1 MFAKGNEKFA
11 LHDLIRLYDNCWV
24 FLEEKHVG
32 LNSNNEKVLFSPIE
46 GMKVKLV
53 NLTAVVDKYI
63 VPEMD
68 AVQNNP
74 VWTNV
79 KDHDPFYVFYEFP
92 RALIQIFI
100 CSVFWIILFSGI
112 RNEVNYAEDF
122 EKDLQSQLAVELS
135 EYDTPWWSEE
145 NADLEISEGKLLQA
159 RTIARRKAIES
170 FALRFALYQKNEA
183 DLGLIS
189 QDTKYLDDEHLF
201 TAGKK
206 IVDINSQYFGASVR
220 NVKLTSYKFIHYPDK
235 VILKFGRTTTSVNP
249 DDQNTSKSVNEASL
263 ICFHLHQAFQQEG
276 ASELVTKI
284 TYHKNGRYIF
294 DPTIP
299 VESMNLPDEHQILH
313 NPFHHWFVP
322 YCSWLNKKFKSFQVR
337 YKMLL

>member
-1 MFAKGNEKFA
+1 MFANGQEKFA

-32 LNSNNEKVLFSPIE
+32 LNSNNEKVLFSPTEGDTFVMSYFFSNKLE

-79 KDHDPFYVFYEFP
+79 KNRDPFYVFYEFP
-92 RALIQIFI
+92 RALLQII
-100 CSVFWIILFSGI
+100 VCSVFWIILFSGI

-159 RTIARRKAIES
+159 RAIARRKAIES
-170 FALRFALYQKNEA
+170 LALRFALYQKNEA
-183 DLGLIS
+183 DLGL
-189 QDTKYLDDEHLF
+189 TL
-201 TAGKK
+201 
-206 IVDINSQYFGASVR
+206 
-220 NVKLTSYKFIHYPDK
+220 
-235 VILKFGRTTTSVNP
+235 
-249 DDQNTSKSVNEASL
+249 
-263 ICFHLHQAFQQEG
+263 
-276 ASELVTKI
+276 
-284 TYHKNGRYIF
+284 
-294 DPTIP
+294 
-299 VESMNLPDEHQILH
+299 
-313 NPFHHWFVP
+313 
-322 YCSWLNKKFKSFQVR
+322 
-337 YKMLL
+337 

>member
-1 MFAKGNEKFA
+1 MFANGQEKFA

-32 LNSNNEKVLFSPIE
+32 LNSNNEKVLFSPTEGDTFVMSYFFSNKLE

-79 KDHDPFYVFYEFP
+79 KNRDPFYVFYEFP
-92 RALIQIFI
+92 RALLQII
-100 CSVFWIILFSGI
+100 VCSVFWIILFSGI

-135 EYDTPWWSEE
+135 EYDTPWWSAE

-159 RTIARRKAIES
+159 RAIARRKAIES
-170 FALRFALYQKNEA
+170 LALRFALFQKNEA
-183 DLGLIS
+183 DLGL
-189 QDTKYLDDEHLF
+189 TL
-201 TAGKK
+201 
-206 IVDINSQYFGASVR
+206 
-220 NVKLTSYKFIHYPDK
+220 
-235 VILKFGRTTTSVNP
+235 
-249 DDQNTSKSVNEASL
+249 L
-263 ICFHLHQAFQQEG
+263 IA
-276 ASELVTKI
+276 
-284 TYHKNGRYIF
+284 
-294 DPTIP
+294 
-299 VESMNLPDEHQILH
+299 
-313 NPFHHWFVP
+313 
-322 YCSWLNKKFKSFQVR
+322 
-337 YKMLL
+337 

>member
-1 MFAKGNEKFA
+1 MPDSVT
-11 LHDLIRLYDNCWV
+11 DLL
-24 FLEEKHVG
+24 L
-32 LNSNNEKVLFSPIE
+32 E

-79 KDHDPFYVFYEFP
+79 KNRDPFYVFYEFP
-92 RALIQIFI
+92 RALIQII
-100 CSVFWIILFSGI
+100 VCSVFWIILFSGI

-145 NADLEISEGKLLQA
+145 NAEISEGKLLQA

-183 DLGLIS
+183 DLGLA
-189 QDTKYLDDEHLF
+189 F
-201 TAGKK
+201 K
-206 IVDINSQYFGASVR
+206 IG
-220 NVKLTSYKFIHYPDK
+220 
-235 VILKFGRTTTSVNP
+235 
-249 DDQNTSKSVNEASL
+249 
-263 ICFHLHQAFQQEG
+263 
-276 ASELVTKI
+276 
-284 TYHKNGRYIF
+284 
-294 DPTIP
+294 
-299 VESMNLPDEHQILH
+299 
-313 NPFHHWFVP
+313 
-322 YCSWLNKKFKSFQVR
+322 
-337 YKMLL
+337 